1 MLDGPVI
8 QQPANARWPAVPGP
22 VRCWPTCS
30 VVAGRI
36 SVPTVVMTYA
46 NLVVHRGA
54 QRFCGQLADAGVAG
68 LIVPD
73 MPVDE
78 VDELAAAALR
88 AGIELVQLVAPSTA
102 PHRCREI
109 CRRSRGF
116 VYVVA
121 TMGTTGVREHP
132 DPAAAR
138 VAARVR
144 EGHRAAGADRLRHLD
159 AGQAVEAAR
168 SADGVVIAS
177 ALMRRVLDGATLD
190 DVARE
195 VSAVRRALDHR
206 RQDEMQPREPKSRES
221 SGFDDR
227 RRPGRAIRDGVHAPG
242 EALPSQ
248 RELSAA
254 YGVTLATLRQAL
266 QLLQDDGLVS
276 QQAGRAALRRRTAR
290 CVPARQF
297 CAAWRRT
304 CRPGPAARH
313 RDPGAGIRSSL
324 RRTSRRSST

>member
-1 MLDGPVI
+1 MSASTVGTVVTPGRLEQRLRAVRDRGRAALVPYVMGGVSADWTDHLLAYAGAGADAIEIGLPFSDPMLDGPVI
-8 QQPANARWPAVPGP
+8 QQACERALARGARPDTVLADL
-22 VRCWPTCS
+22 RA
-30 VVAGRI
+30 VAGRI

-121 TMGTTGVREHP
+121 TMGTTGVREHL

-144 EGHRAAGADRLRHLD
+144 EATELPVLIGFGISTPS
-159 AGQAVEAAR
+159 QAVEAAR

-177 ALMRRVLDGATLD
+177 ALMRRVLDGATPD

-206 RQDEMQPREPKSRES
+206 RQDEDAATRAEVTRAEVPH
-221 SGFDDR
+221 DR
-227 RRPGRAIRDGVHAPG
+227 RRPGRGD
-242 EALPSQ
+242 S
-248 RELSAA
+248 
-254 YGVTLATLRQAL
+254 
-266 QLLQDDGLVS
+266 
-276 QQAGRAALRRRTAR
+276 
-290 CVPARQF
+290 
-297 CAAWRRT
+297 
-304 CRPGPAARH
+304 
-313 RDPGAGIRSSL
+313 
-324 RRTSRRSST
+324 